1 MLDQRTN
8 RKLTTTRRYSFQK
21 SAMCVKVLPAYL
33 NCSGGVCVSP
43 MKALLLSKYRHLEL
57 IDAPVPSPGPGEVL
71 VRVAACGICGSD
83 VHGYDGSSGRRIPPI
98 VMGHEAAGTVASVG
112 AVVTG
117 FSQGDRVT
125 FDSTIYCGSCSHCLR
140 GEVNLCDRR
149 QVLGV
154 SCSDYRRAGAFAEFV
169 VVPARIVYHL
179 PANLS
184 FAEAAMLEAVAVAV
198 HAVSL
203 APISSGSTALV
214 LGAGTIGLLTLQALR
229 AAGCSRVFVADIDES
244 RLQLAR
250 NAGATETFLADSNL
264 AAHVRDRTSGAGVD
278 IAIEAVGR
286 DETVAASIDCVRKGG
301 TVTLVGNISP
311 EVTLPLQKVVTRQ
324 VRLQGSC
331 ASAGE
336 YPRAIELMAR
346 GAIRVKPLITAVA
359 PLAEGPQWFERL
371 YAREANLMKVVLT
384 PGIAS

>member
-1 MLDQRTN
+1 
-8 RKLTTTRRYSFQK
+8 
-21 SAMCVKVLPAYL
+21 
-33 NCSGGVCVSP
+33 

-98 VMGHEAAGTVASVG
+98 VMGHEAAGTVTSVG
-112 AVVTG
+112 LGVTG

-125 FDSTIYCGSCSHCLR
+125 FDSSIYCGACAHCLR
-140 GEVNLCDRR
+140 GEVNLCDNR

-154 SCSDYRRAGAFAEFV
+154 SCSDYRRAGAFVEFV
-169 VVPARIVYHL
+169 VVPSRIIYRL
-179 PANLS
+179 PDNLS

-203 APISSGSTALV
+203 TPISAGSRALV

-244 RLQLAR
+244 RLKLAR
-250 NAGATETFLADSNL
+250 NAGASETFLADSNL
-264 AAHVRDRTSGAGVD
+264 AAQVRNRTAGAGVD

-286 DETVAASIDCVRKGG
+286 NETVAASIDCVRKGG

-324 VRLQGSC
+324 IRLQGSC

-336 YPRAIELMAR
+336 YPRAIELLAS
-346 GAIRVKPLITAVA
+346 GAIQVKPLISAIA
-359 PLAEGPQWFERL
+359 PLQEGPQWFERL

-384 PGIAS
+384 PGMVS